1 MLYYNQGKTISQ
13 NRKPKGENTMT
24 NYTFTFIDYN
34 NNTTTFTKSFKS
46 YFSAMNFASDYF
58 AKNNIKYYTMR

>member
-1 MLYYNQGKTISQ
+1 
-13 NRKPKGENTMT
+13 MT
-24 NYTFTFIDYN
+24 NYTFTFTDYN